1 MANPKINGET
11 NELQERYANT
21 IKKLYRKPTFVRE
34 WFNRDFNGNPV
45 AGAVEIPV
53 RDTDVALS
61 DYDVVDG
68 VSLTTSATTYEK
80 VLIDKTKSMNELID
94 GFEAEAVPDDL
105 VAQRMESG
113 SYSLAVALEKD
124 AIKSLVDN
132 GTTETS
138 KTALT
143 KDNAY
148 SSISSSITKLKKLG
162 IMVDRI
168 KVAVSPDTE
177 ALLLNDAKFANTSG
191 QLGAELVRS
200 GVIGKINGAEVKMS
214 PFIDDDEN
222 LEYIVFGQ
230 DYATAI
236 DEFAV
241 APAINNLMDGK
252 HIGASALQSRTVFK
266 DYVSRKD
273 AVRVKTKG
281 TVSL

>member
-1 MANPKINGET
+1 MANPKINGGT

-34 WFNRDFNGNPV
+34 WFNKDYNGNPV

-191 QLGAELVRS
+191 QLGAELVRN

-241 APAINNLMDGK
+241 APTINNLMDGK